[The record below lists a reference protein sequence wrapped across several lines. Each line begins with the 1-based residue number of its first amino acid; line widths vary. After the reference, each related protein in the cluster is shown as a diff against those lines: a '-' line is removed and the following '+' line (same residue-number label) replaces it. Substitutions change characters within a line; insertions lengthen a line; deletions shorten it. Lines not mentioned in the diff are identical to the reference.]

1 MQVGAG
7 ESPGSGSATSA
18 PAGNLSPN
26 SSAAEPQHGSYR
38 WYVLFVLTLAQTC
51 HFIDRSVVA
60 LVLEPMRAEF
70 GFSDSQ
76 LGAIAGLAYGIAFSI
91 VAIPFGLLVD
101 RYNRAKLLAVAITLW
116 SAFTALCGLA
126 QGYVSLLLCR
136 GAVGAAE
143 AGGSPTGM
151 SLISDYFE
159 PKERATAISIWYVSG
174 ALGTVITFLAGAAIT
189 QAYGW
194 RVTFFFAGLPGIF
207 IGLLVLLTVREV
219 RQNRGPHDGMP
230 GPTTISLRAKFGYIS
245 KQPAMLHCMAGIV
258 LLAMATS
265 AKAAWLASFLIRSHG
280 FSLSEA
286 GIIASVAFGVF
297 GGAGAFLAGASVDW
311 LNRRRGFSLR
321 RSAYFA
327 ASTAAIA
334 GITGI
339 VTVLAESA
347 MLMLVFMMIFSLVQ
361 PAHNGVINS
370 MLLTLADAGLRGFT
384 VALVQV
390 LANLL
395 GWGFGPYIVGLVSSS
410 VGGSNSLGIGLAI
423 AFLLNLWG
431 ALHFLL
437 AGRAASRPLR
447 HAELASV

>member
-1 MQVGAG
+1 MQDGGPESLGLNSAKSALAG
-7 ESPGSGSATSA
+7 DLGSNSP
-18 PAGNLSPN
+18 
-26 SSAAEPQHGSYR
+26 AAEPQHGSYR

-51 HFIDRSVVA
+51 HYIDRSVVA
-60 LVLEPMRAEF
+60 LVLEPIRVEF

-101 RYNRAKLLAVAITLW
+101 RYNRAKLLAFAITFW

-151 SLISDYFE
+151 SLISDYFA

-207 IGLLVLLTVREV
+207 IGLLVLFTVREV
-219 RQNRGPHDGMP
+219 RQNRGPNHAMAGE
-230 GPTTISLRAKFGYIS
+230 TTIPLRAKFGYLA

-258 LLAMATS
+258 FLGMATS

-286 GIIASVAFGVF
+286 GIVASVAFGIF
-297 GGAGAFLAGASVDW
+297 GAAGAFLAGGTVDW
-311 LNRRRGFSLR
+311 LNRRRGFSLKR
-321 RSAYFA
+321 GAYFA
-327 ASTAAIA
+327 TITATVA
-334 GITGI
+334 GITGV
-339 VTVLAESA
+339 VTVLADAA
-347 MLMLVFMMIFSLVQ
+347 MLMLVFMMIYSLFQ

-370 MLLTLADAGLRGFT
+370 MLLTLADARLRGFT
-384 VALVQV
+384 IAVVQV

-395 GWGFGPYIVGLVSSS
+395 GWGLGPYIVGLVSSS
-410 VGGSNSLGIGLAI
+410 VGGSNSLGIGLAV
-423 AFLLNLWG
+423 AFLFNLWG

-437 AGRAASRPLR
+437 AGRAASRR
-447 HAELASV
+447 E